1 MRPPRLPLNWQ
12 KIPNSNW
19 SRIFLI
25 ILLIRVHSHTNRN
38 HKLPSI
44 YPTLSQH
51 HWSALST
58 IHFSPPSSFPL
69 SLRMLSRLHLTSSIL
84 LRSTPWQPL
93 FSAPL
98 SFSDYEL
105 HFTLLP
111 KIYHSTSSQEKLR
124 AQRGTLRALAGI
136 CRFHKITLFHREKHH
151 IFEGLFCKEQ
161 CYVFVP
167 SRIWQVVVRK
177 TYNRI
182 WLLKFDTA
190 FRKWSYLITSF

>member
-105 HFTLLP
+105 RSTSPFFLKSTTLLP
-111 KIYHSTSSQEKLR
+111 AKR
-124 AQRGTLRALAGI
+124 NWG
-136 CRFHKITLFHREKHH
+136 HREGHW
-151 IFEGLFCKEQ
+151 GLWLG
-161 CYVFVP
+161 YVASTK
-167 SRIWQVVVRK
+167 SRYFIEK
-177 TYNRI
+177 SITY
-182 WLLKFDTA
+182 LKGCFAKNNVMCLSRQEFD
-190 FRKWSYLITSF
+190 K